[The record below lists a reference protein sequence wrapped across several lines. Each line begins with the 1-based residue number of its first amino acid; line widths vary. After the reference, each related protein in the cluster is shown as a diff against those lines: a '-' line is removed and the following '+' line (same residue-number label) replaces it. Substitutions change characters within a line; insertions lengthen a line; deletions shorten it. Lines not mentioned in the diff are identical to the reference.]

1 MTRAVFLRAAFNFL
15 LDLLTVRHIA
25 GLENVP
31 ASGPY
36 IVVANHLSTL
46 DAALVYGLLGGPEMK
61 GWAAEKW
68 ERNLVFGTILRL
80 GGSYFIQRGQVD
92 RDAFDFAVEWL
103 RAGHVFGMAPEGTRS
118 KTGGLIQGKTGV
130 AYIAQQSGAP
140 IVPMAHSG
148 TDRVLHSLVRLR
160 RHPIDIRIGR
170 PFHLPQLDTNN
181 RSASLRRNGDEVMCR
196 LAALLPPSYRGI
208 YADHPRLKELLASG
222 DV

>member
-1 MTRAVFLRAAFNFL
+1 VTRARFLRAAFNFL
-15 LDLLTVRHIA
+15 LGLFTRRHIT

-31 ASGPY
+31 ACGPY
-36 IVVANHLSTL
+36 IVAANHLSTL

-68 ERNLVFGTILRL
+68 ERNLVFGSILRL

-118 KTGGLIQGKTGV
+118 HTGGLLQGKTGI

-148 TDRVLHSLVRLR
+148 TDRALRFWPRLR
-160 RHPIDIRIGR
+160 RLPIDIRIGR
-170 PFHLPQLDTNN
+170 TFSLPPVDTND
-181 RSASLRRNGDEVMCR
+181 RSASLRRNADEVMCR
-196 LAALLPPSYRGI
+196 LAALLPQSYRGV

-222 DV
+222 DF